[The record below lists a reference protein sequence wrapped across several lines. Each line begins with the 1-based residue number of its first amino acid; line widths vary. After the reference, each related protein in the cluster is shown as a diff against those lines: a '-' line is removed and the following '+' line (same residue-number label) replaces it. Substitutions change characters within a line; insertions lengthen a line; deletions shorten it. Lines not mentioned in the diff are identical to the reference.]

1 MEVELPLNE
10 DWCLLASMV
19 ASLCSL
25 LLLIT
30 NIENKLPDWFEL
42 TQHLERE
49 FRENIFGQRTMERP
63 PTKT

>member
-1 MEVELPLNE
+1 
-10 DWCLLASMV
+10 MV

-49 FRENIFGQRTMERP
+49 FRENIFGLRTMERP